1 MRTLNAGCINMPRI
15 TLEQALFV
23 RPDGAAA
30 RLVKRS
36 PGFLES
42 WLAEAEALA
51 HGFGEKPSSAF
62 RCPPLMVFAKPI
74 RNSHVAVVRVRDDH
88 GGASPGLR
96 FHFLIVDRNNYE
108 SWIRDPFILAAK
120 VEPTWDTAELP
131 AIAIATE
138 TFVPRTVAEVQRVL
152 KRIKAAA
159 LKEGDDPE
167 SPDFERTIENSESP
181 VLLGGAQILVDGG
194 RLVFERSQGDLAMV
208 SGLWL
213 LLPEATRTRLWPT
226 SFAFS
231 PALEFDVLVL
241 PHIKETVLESYTTEE
256 QAADYPQGTYELA
269 LQRAVESGDQR
280 EMDAVFSRRDGWQT
294 VKLAVALLALLS
306 LLVLASRWLE
316 TDKPVTPTNNPVPV
330 ALQPAVGAAG
340 IVGVGELWPSV
351 SMVAGWHK
359 LKHDAEKAREQK

>member
-1 MRTLNAGCINMPRI
+1 MPSI

-23 RPDGAAA
+23 RPDGGAA
-30 RLVKRS
+30 RPVARS
-36 PGFLES
+36 PGFLDA
-42 WLAEAEALA
+42 WLGDVEALA
-51 HGFGEKPSSAF
+51 HGFGAKPSNAF
-62 RCPPLMVFAKPI
+62 RCPPVMVFAKPI

-88 GGASPGLR
+88 GGTSPGLR

-108 SWIRDPFILAAK
+108 SWIRDPFMLAIK
-120 VEPTWDTAELP
+120 VEPTWDAAELP
-131 AIAIATE
+131 TISIATE
-138 TFVPRTVAEVQRVL
+138 MFMPRTVAEVQRVL

-159 LKEGDDPE
+159 LKEGEDPE
-167 SPDFERTIENSESP
+167 APDFERTIENSESP

-194 RLVFERSQGDLAMV
+194 RLAFERPQGDLAMV

-231 PALEFDVLVL
+231 ADLEFDVLVM
-241 PHIKETVLESYTTEE
+241 PHLKESVLESYTTEE

-269 LQRAVESGDQR
+269 LQRAVESGEQK

-294 VKLAVALLALLS
+294 IKLGLILLALLS

-316 TDKPVTPTNNPVPV
+316 PDRPITPTPVLMEKLSASALVIGVADPLGATSIVTYGETLWNPEV
-330 ALQPAVGAAG
+330 
-340 IVGVGELWPSV
+340 
-351 SMVAGWHK
+351 
-359 LKHDAEKAREQK
+359 KARGQK